1 MMQVQNSKTLRGLR
15 HPLGISVFALF
26 LPEIKQLLAEKKFLA
41 LKDLLRKIHSI
52 DLADGWPQLS
62 NEEKIVIFKLLSAK
76 KAVEVFEDLRFR
88 EQSYLL
94 NNLDNSEVAPILNEM
109 APDERAE
116 LFKDLPAKVVRK
128 LFSIMKKEEVDDVRK
143 LLTFEEGTAGSIMTT
158 EFVELRKDMTAR
170 RAILHIQA
178 QQKTS
183 QSTDVYSVY
192 VTDVDHRLVGGLS
205 LQALITAP
213 PDMLIKDV
221 MTTTEIAKIDV
232 NTQEEEVANHFSRYD
247 LLDAPVVNDQNQL
260 VGIITIDDVVDVMQ
274 QETTKEVYE
283 IGKMSGKGGEEIRYA
298 HTTARELVGRR
309 VGWLMFLLVFDFL
322 TVAVLKTFQNSLHTV
337 IALTFFIPMLL
348 DTGGNA
354 GNQTAITIIR
364 GLAIGDVNFKN
375 VWKVVRLELK
385 AALFMGVIV
394 GTVAYFRAVFL
405 QREMVLALVVGLTMT
420 SVVLLAIFTGITL
433 PLISKRLGF
442 DPAVLAGP
450 ITTSIVDI
458 IGLIIYFKIAE
469 FFIPV
474 LRL

>member
-1 MMQVQNSKTLRGLR
+1 
-15 HPLGISVFALF
+15 
-26 LPEIKQLLAEKKFLA
+26 
-41 LKDLLRKIHSI
+41 
-52 DLADGWPQLS
+52 
-62 NEEKIVIFKLLSAK
+62 
-76 KAVEVFEDLRFR
+76 
-88 EQSYLL
+88 
-94 NNLDNSEVAPILNEM
+94 M
-109 APDERAE
+109 ASDERAE
-116 LFKDLPAKVVRK
+116 LFKDLPQKVVKK
-128 LFSIMKKEEVDDVRK
+128 LFSIMKKEEVEDVRK

-170 RAILHIQA
+170 RAILHIQEK
-178 QQKTS
+178 QKAG
-183 QSTDVYSVY
+183 QSANIYSAY
-192 VTDVDHRLVGGLS
+192 VTDEEHRLIGGLS
-205 LQALITAP
+205 LQMLITAS
-213 PDMLIKDV
+213 PDMIIKDI
-221 MTTTEIAKIDV
+221 MTDV
-232 NTQEEEVANHFSRYD
+232 ETVKMDVEAQEEVVTNHFSRYD
-247 LLDAPVVNDQNQL
+247 LLDAPVVNAQNQL

-322 TVAVLKTFQNSLHTV
+322 TATVLKTFQNSLSTV
-337 IALTFFIPMLL
+337 VALTFFIPMLL

-375 VWKVVRLELK
+375 VWKVVRVEVR
-385 AALFMGVIV
+385 AAIFMGLIV
-394 GTVAYFRAVFL
+394 GVVAYLRAVLL
-405 QREMVLALVVGLTMT
+405 QGEMALALVVGLTMA

-450 ITTSIVDI
+450 ITTSVVDI

-469 FFIPV
+469 FFIPA
-474 LRL
+474 LRF